1 MSDFLYI
8 AFDAG
13 TGQPLAHADAAIYA
27 LQAADAL
34 MPTATIYIL
43 EAGAS
48 GPCVWAEKIP
58 LERARTLI
66 RAASIEF

>member
-1 MSDFLYI
+1 
-8 AFDAG
+8 
-13 TGQPLAHADAAIYA
+13 
-27 LQAADAL
+27 